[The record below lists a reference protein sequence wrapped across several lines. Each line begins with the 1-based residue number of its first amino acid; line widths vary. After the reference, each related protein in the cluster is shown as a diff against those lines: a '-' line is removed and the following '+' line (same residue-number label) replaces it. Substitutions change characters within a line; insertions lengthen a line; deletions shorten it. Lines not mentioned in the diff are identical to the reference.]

1 MANLIEQ
8 MNILKGLTDEHLATE
23 VHAPSGSAP
32 PFLVLSELNRRKG
45 MRERYEQEAARHAP
59 RTTVVDDMM
68 TGLPAGGGDPSAAPP
83 MGGGGIGPMPE
94 QAAPPAGFADGG
106 IVDYA
111 DIASKYQDRLTG
123 LDDDK
128 DRARALALLAAGA
141 GIMGGGHSNTL
152 QNLGLGINA
161 GVSSYSD
168 ALKTIDTDELNLLRG
183 ITDIGQAQSAEELA
197 KQDRDFRERQ
207 LAQDQSQ
214 FDARTTADNTPAAV
228 RESLWYSDPATTDE
242 QRAAYDKLHPSY
254 NPNALNNDQLIGAK
268 TDAIYQDA
276 LKAYPST
283 AYASPEEMAANQQR
297 AQIAAYNRIAAAYG
311 EVQARNWAAGMGI
324 NIPTGDLVTGGAPG
338 TGAPANGAVSYTDYF
353 N

>member
-111 DIASKYQDRLTG
+111 DIASKYQDRLSG
-123 LDDDK
+123 LSDDK

-183 ITDIGQAQSAEELA
+183 ITDIGQAQSADELA

-207 LAQDQSQ
+207 LAQEKQIA
-214 FDARTTADNTPAAV
+214 DARLTTDRTPASVLETQAYMAMSP
-228 RESLWYSDPATTDE
+228 EE
-242 QRAAYDKLHPSY
+242 QAAYEKLHPAY
-254 NPNALNNDQLIGAK
+254 NPNALNNDQQIGAK
-268 TDAIYQDA
+268 ADAIYEDA
-276 LKAYPST
+276 QKKFPVASYATDEERAAAMQKAQAE
-283 AYASPEEMAANQQR
+283 AYT
-297 AQIAAYNRIAAAYG
+297 RIKGAYG
-311 EVQARNWAAGMGI
+311 EVAAANWAAGMGI
-324 NIPTGDLVTGGAPG
+324 AAGDLVVGGAPG